1 MKREHS
7 HGKGKGEACD
17 TPLMGRDD
25 LGGEGA
31 MYHYHTPSPS
41 DAECCSPPAKV
52 QRTGS
57 KVTSALRALTNRT
70 SSTSVMVEPPCTPV
84 PSPTHRGHVAK
95 AVAAGQG
102 FVNKV
107 SSSIFKSAMEPTVV
121 HRSKH
126 KSRPSITSLENSS
139 MRYLD
144 KTNPVASSSAAT
156 SATTQVP
163 QTSTNTDANTAS
175 STRSSQLLS
184 PYDSTGK
191 TSLDSKFSGSA
202 KSKDREKN
210 ASALSTVTAER
221 RDKKPTGK
229 RRIPRTRSSPESTNL
244 TPIQETDL
252 DQSTATVVTVER
264 AAAAKVYLETFYHN
278 LWSQPTP
285 RSMRR
290 RFLEG
295 DLYRAAKEQALAP
308 GEGDALRLS
317 FYRDESDYLREMRVI
332 KTRSM
337 RALSSDCLGVPRESD
352 YDVLKILGKGSFGVV
367 RLVREK
373 SRDDDRVQT
382 RQRRRQ
388 KQVYAMKVIRKSAM
402 LRTCQEGHLRA
413 ERDFLVRS
421 EGSSWIVPLMAAF
434 QDTANLYLVM
444 EYMPGGDFLGL
455 LIRENVLHET
465 VARFYA
471 AEMVLCVEAAHA
483 LHCIHRDIKPDNFL
497 ISASGHLRISD
508 FGLAFD
514 GHWSH
519 DTAYFNSHRYSL
531 VNRLGI
537 KVDGDEQDQ
546 RDGSRTRLNMK
557 WTAGLMT
564 GMEKHERQRAGG
576 EKGDELAAAS
586 TSPGEK
592 LLDWRNRCGNRTWA
606 TSVVGTSQYMAP
618 EVVKGEHYDAR
629 CDWWSVGV
637 ILYECLYGHTP
648 FLSEDGRHQTKQNI
662 LNHHQTFAFPHQPG
676 VSQRCQHLIMSLITD
691 KQNRLCSRRYM
702 FKDVAAGSHP
712 AAAAASSGVKFA
724 NGGGS
729 GHGDFADRFVF
740 AYDGEDI
747 KAHKW
752 FRGVPWERLHTL
764 EPPFVPHIRGID
776 DTHYFE
782 DDEEPVSDWSSTQPS
797 TEDGGVNGDGAAD
810 AADDGG
816 GGAGKGVEKPRLAAL
831 TRQQAREAEM
841 AVFLRGFRSS
851 IQRMARQWVAL
862 PYDSLRLRN
871 IDYAI
876 EQLPGLTPD
885 EREGLRGFVRCY
897 GRKERKRPRDKLLR
911 DRATKGVVLELRK
924 RSAFLGY
931 TWRRRRTGVHDAQR
945 AALNATTAAAA
956 AANAAEAGRTAAA
969 AAADMGSDGFVA
981 MKALHHRGKM
991 Y

>member
-1 MKREHS
+1 
-7 HGKGKGEACD
+7 
-17 TPLMGRDD
+17 
-25 LGGEGA
+25 
-31 MYHYHTPSPS
+31 
-41 DAECCSPPAKV
+41 
-52 QRTGS
+52 
-57 KVTSALRALTNRT
+57 
-70 SSTSVMVEPPCTPV
+70 MVEHPFSPV
-84 PSPTHRGHVAK
+84 PSPPHRGHVAK
-95 AVAAGQG
+95 AVAAGQD
-102 FVNKV
+102 FVSKM

-121 HRSKH
+121 HRSNH
-126 KSRPSITSLENSS
+126 KSRPSIASLEDSS
-139 MRYLD
+139 MRYLG
-144 KTNPVASSSAAT
+144 KTDMAASSSAAT
-156 SATTQVP
+156 TATASGP
-163 QTSTNTDANTAS
+163 LTSTNTEAKTVS
-175 STRSSQLLS
+175 STRSSQPLS

-191 TSLDSKFSGSA
+191 TSMDSKFSGSA

-210 ASALSTVTAER
+210 GSALSTVIVER

-229 RRIPRTRSSPESTNL
+229 RRIPRTRSSPESQNL
-244 TPIQETDL
+244 TPIQETEL

-264 AAAAKVYLETFYHN
+264 AAAAKIYLETFYHD
-278 LWSQPTP
+278 LWSQPTA

-290 RFLEG
+290 RFLES
-295 DLYRAAKEQALAP
+295 DLYRAAKENALSP
-308 GEGDALRLS
+308 GEEDALRQS
-317 FYRDESDYLREMRVI
+317 FYRDESDNLREMRVL

-337 RALSSDCLGVPRESD
+337 RALSFGSKGAPHESD

-373 SRDDDRVQT
+373 SGDDDRVRT

-388 KQVYAMKVIRKSAM
+388 KPVYAMKVIRKSAM

-421 EGSSWIVPLMAAF
+421 EGSGWIVPLMAAF

-471 AEMVLCVEAAHA
+471 AEIVLCVEAAHA

-519 DTAYFNSHRYSL
+519 DTAYFNNHRYSL

-537 KVDGDEQDQ
+537 KVEGDEQDQ
-546 RDGSRTRLNMK
+546 REGPKARLNMK
-557 WTAGLMT
+557 WTTGLVT
-564 GMEKHERQRAGG
+564 GMEKHERQHAGG
-576 EKGDELAAAS
+576 EMGGDELAT
-586 TSPGEK
+586 TSIPPGEK

-618 EVVKGEHYDAR
+618 EVVRGEHYDGR

-662 LNHHQTFAFPHQPG
+662 LNHHRTFAFPHQPS

-691 KQNRLCSRRYM
+691 KQNRLCSRRYT

-712 AAAAASSGVKFA
+712 AAAAASSSGVDFA
-724 NGGGS
+724 SGGGS
-729 GHGDFADRFVF
+729 GHGDLADRFVF

-752 FRGVPWERLHTL
+752 FRGVP
-764 EPPFVPHIRGID
+764 
-776 DTHYFE
+776 
-782 DDEEPVSDWSSTQPS
+782 
-797 TEDGGVNGDGAAD
+797 
-810 AADDGG
+810 
-816 GGAGKGVEKPRLAAL
+816 
-831 TRQQAREAEM
+831 
-841 AVFLRGFRSS
+841 
-851 IQRMARQWVAL
+851 
-862 PYDSLRLRN
+862 
-871 IDYAI
+871 
-876 EQLPGLTPD
+876 
-885 EREGLRGFVRCY
+885 
-897 GRKERKRPRDKLLR
+897 
-911 DRATKGVVLELRK
+911 
-924 RSAFLGY
+924 
-931 TWRRRRTGVHDAQR
+931 
-945 AALNATTAAAA
+945 
-956 AANAAEAGRTAAA
+956 
-969 AAADMGSDGFVA
+969 
-981 MKALHHRGKM
+981 
-991 Y
+991 

>member
-1 MKREHS
+1 MKRERS
-7 HGKGKGEACD
+7 HEMGKGEAGD

-31 MYHYHTPSPS
+31 MHHYYTPPPS
-41 DAECCSPPAKV
+41 DSGCGSPPSKV

-70 SSTSVMVEPPCTPV
+70 SSTSAMVEPPYGPV
-84 PSPTHRGHVAK
+84 PSPPHRGHVAK

-107 SSSIFKSAMEPTVV
+107 SSTIFKSAMEPTVV

-144 KTNPVASSSAAT
+144 KTNLAASSSVAT
-156 SATTQVP
+156 SAATPVP

-175 STRSSQLLS
+175 STRSSQPLS

-210 ASALSTVTAER
+210 ASALSTMTVEKR
-221 RDKKPTGK
+221 EKKPTGK
-229 RRIPRTRSSPESTNL
+229 RRIPRTRSSPESNNL

-252 DQSTATVVTVER
+252 DQSTATAVTVER

-295 DLYRAAKEQALAP
+295 DLYRAAKEQVLAP

-332 KTRSM
+332 KTQSM
-337 RALSSDCLGVPRESD
+337 RALSSNCRGSALESD
-352 YDVLKILGKGSFGVV
+352 YDVLGILGKGSFGVV

-388 KQVYAMKVIRKSAM
+388 KPVYAMKVIRKSAM

-519 DTAYFNSHRYSL
+519 DTAYFNSHRHSL

-537 KVDGDEQDQ
+537 KVEGDEQDQ
-546 RDGSRTRLNMK
+546 REGSKTRLNMK
-557 WTAGLMT
+557 WAAGLMT
-564 GMEKHERQRAGG
+564 GMEKHERQHASG

-618 EVVKGEHYDAR
+618 EVVKGEHYDGR

-712 AAAAASSGVKFA
+712 AAASSSGVNFT

-729 GHGDFADRFVF
+729 GHGDFANRFVF

-764 EPPFVPHIRGID
+764 EPPFVPHVRGIE

-782 DDEEPVSDWSSTQPS
+782 DGEEPISDWSSTQPS
-797 TEDGGVNGDGAAD
+797 SED
-810 AADDGG
+810 G
-816 GGAGKGVEKPRLAAL
+816 GGAGKGAEKPRLAAL

-841 AVFLRGFRSS
+841 AMYLRGFRSS

-871 IDYAI
+871 IDHAI

-931 TWRRRRTGVHDAQR
+931 TWRRRRIGVHDGQR
-945 AALNATTAAAA
+945 SALNVATAAAA
-956 AANAAEAGRTAAA
+956 AAHAAETGRMG